1 MCEKFVKV
9 SIFNN
14 NRLSSMD
21 FCLIYLFSKKCQEK
35 IINVDNG
42 MI

>member
-14 NRLSSMD
+14 NRLSQMEI
-21 FCLIYLFSKKCQEK
+21 FLFNLFALQEVSRK
-35 IINVDNG
+35 DN
-42 MI
+42 

>member
-14 NRLSSMD
+14 NRLSSMEI
-21 FCLIYLFSKKCQEK
+21 FLFHLFALQEVSRK
-35 IINVDNG
+35 DN
-42 MI
+42 